1 VMHAGVRA
9 FIVLQS
15 ERGHGLENSGRGND
29 DLLQALAGG
38 TLDRRRERINK
49 RSQIE
54 EPCPTGNAGSKTAL
68 REGRQEG

>member
-1 VMHAGVRA
+1 MHAGVRA

-38 TLDRRRERINK
+38 TL
-49 RSQIE
+49 
-54 EPCPTGNAGSKTAL
+54 
-68 REGRQEG
+68 GR